1 MVKTRNCCFVTPL
14 MMAAESGCADSVR
27 LLLQG
32 ANPWAVDDNGDS
44 ALHYAAGAD
53 KPAIVSLLLGAAGDT
68 GPVRGPNAPHTRYAN
83 IRNNTGLT
91 AVHYAVRA
99 GAAQVLQVLL
109 CGGANP
115 LLTSFID
122 CMWEGL
128 LRGSSPLHLAARKND
143 NALALQLLRA
153 YAEQWQH
160 RGHPD
165 PRLLEDRTHCLP
177 YQLALRH
184 SNAALAECLDPTTP
198 LASLFGDAAT
208 QQLPAS
214 VLLGPA
220 SLAQLARAAL
230 HRKLESELK
239 SLQDQAEAAPPC
251 KHRICADCC
260 ATMLAAQ
267 SRCVL
272 VCPFCRGGV
281 GALGP

>member
-1 MVKTRNCCFVTPL
+1 
-14 MMAAESGCADSVR
+14 
-27 LLLQG
+27 
-32 ANPWAVDDNGDS
+32 
-44 ALHYAAGAD
+44 
-53 KPAIVSLLLGAAGDT
+53 
-68 GPVRGPNAPHTRYAN
+68 
-83 IRNNTGLT
+83 
-91 AVHYAVRA
+91 
-99 GAAQVLQVLL
+99 
-109 CGGANP
+109 
-115 LLTSFID
+115 
-122 CMWEGL
+122 MWEGL
-128 LRGSSPLHLAARKND
+128 PRGSSPLHLAARKND

-153 YAEQWQH
+153 YAKQWQH

-184 SNAALAECLDPTTP
+184 NNAALAECLDPTTP

-239 SLQDQAEAAPPC
+239 SLQDQAEAAPVSLSQKAVLQPVMMIVAEGEAADAAVSDASAVLCCATSEVLCCASSKMLTGADVTTAACKSEDATAAGDDAQDEETDDDGEPCGVCLDAAPAVCLQPC